1 MSGMLRSGAVLTL
14 AVGTVLLGACTE
26 DPPPPEASPSLERT
40 AASLV
45 RVGTRPVW
53 VRSGDLDGDGVEELV
68 VASVEQRRAGTTPY
82 LEVFR
87 LEEGRWRRVF
97 DATGNAPPG
106 AGAPEQMLIPPEEGF
121 VGQSVRRLRLVD
133 FAGDGR
139 PEIVAGIQSFGAAEG
154 PLEVW
159 VISMAT
165 DGSLTTE
172 FFRSSSRGGDV
183 VRIRGNRVRFEFHV
197 YRKDDP
203 GCCPTFTDTLV
214 IGWSK
219 ASGRIEVLE
228 RTRRP
233 SGLGLG

>member
-1 MSGMLRSGAVLTL
+1 MPGRGS
-14 AVGTVLLGACTE
+14 VLLLTAGIALLPACTE
-26 DPPPPEASPSLERT
+26 DAPPPEASPSLEQT

-45 RVGTRPVW
+45 RLGTRPIW
-53 VRSGDLDGDGVEELV
+53 VRPADLDGDGVEELV
-68 VASVEQRRAGTTPY
+68 IASVEQRRAGTVPY
-82 LEVFR
+82 LEVFS
-87 LEEGRWRRVF
+87 LGEGRWHRVF

-121 VGQSVRRLRLVD
+121 VSQSVRTLKIVD
-133 FAGDGR
+133 LAGDER

-159 VISMAT
+159 VISMGT

-172 FFRSSSRGGDV
+172 FYHSSSRGGDV
-183 VRIRGNRVRFEFHV
+183 VRVRGNRVRFEFHV
-197 YRKDDP
+197 FRKDDP
-203 GCCPTFTDTLV
+203 GCCPTFTDTLI
-214 IGWSK
+214 IGWNP
-219 ASGRIEVLE
+219 ATGRIEVLE

>member
-1 MSGMLRSGAVLTL
+1 MPLRGAVLIL
-14 AVGTVLLGACTE
+14 VFGTVPLAACTE
-26 DPPPPEASPSLERT
+26 DAPPPEPPASMERR

-45 RVGTRPVW
+45 RLGTRPVW
-53 VRSGDLDGDGVEELV
+53 IRPGDLDGDGVEELV
-68 VASVEQRRAGTTPY
+68 IFSVEQRRAGTVSY

-87 LEEGRWRRVF
+87 LDEGRWHRVF

-121 VGQSVRRLRLVD
+121 VSQSVRTLRLVD

-139 PEIVAGIQSFGAAEG
+139 PEIVAGIQTFGAGEG

-159 VISMAT
+159 ILSMGE
-165 DGSLTTE
+165 DGSLSTE
-172 FFRSSSRGGDV
+172 FYRSSSRGGDV
-183 VRIRGNRVRFEFHV
+183 VRVRGNRVRFEFHA

-214 IGWSK
+214 IGWNEV
-219 ASGRIEVLE
+219 SGRIEVLE

>member
-1 MSGMLRSGAVLTL
+1 MPGRGAVLPLVCATAFL
-14 AVGTVLLGACTE
+14 AACTE
-26 DPPPPEASPSLERT
+26 DAPPPEEPLSLERT

-45 RVGTRPVW
+45 RVGTRPAW
-53 VRSGDLDGDGVEELV
+53 IRSGDIDGDGVEELV
-68 VASVEQRRAGTTPY
+68 VYSVAQHRAGTVPY

-87 LEEGRWRRVF
+87 REKGRWRRVF

-121 VGQSVRRLRLVD
+121 VSQSVRRLRLVD

-139 PEIVAGIQSFGAAEG
+139 PEIVAGIQNFGAGEG

-159 VISMAT
+159 ILSMEE

-172 FFRSSSRGGDV
+172 FYGSSSRGGDV
-183 VRIRGNRVRFEFHV
+183 VRILGNRVRFEFHV

-203 GCCPTFTDTLV
+203 GCCPTFTDTVV
-214 IGWSK
+214 IGWDE
-219 ASGRIEVLE
+219 ASGRIDVLE

-233 SGLGLG
+233 WGRGLG

>member
-1 MSGMLRSGAVLTL
+1 MVLFL
-14 AVGTVLLGACTE
+14 AIATVLAAACTE
-26 DPPPPEASPSLERT
+26 DAPPSPRSPVSLERT

-45 RVGTRPVW
+45 RVGTEPAW
-53 VRSGDLDGDGVEELV
+53 IRSGDLDGDGVEELV
-68 VASVEQRRAGTTPY
+68 VFSVEQRRAGTIPY
-82 LEVFR
+82 LELFR
-87 LEEGRWRRVF
+87 LTEGRWHRVF

-121 VGQSVRRLRLVD
+121 VSQSVRRLRLVD

-139 PEIVAGIQSFGAAEG
+139 PEIVVGIQTFGATEG

-159 VISMAT
+159 VLSMVE
-165 DGSLTTE
+165 DGALRTE
-172 FFRSSSRGGDV
+172 FYRASSRGGDV
-183 VRIRGNRVRFEFHV
+183 VKVRGNRLRFEYHV

-203 GCCPTFTDTLV
+203 GCCPTFTDTLI
-214 IGWSK
+214 IGWNE
-219 ASGRIEVLE
+219 ASGRIEVFE

>member
-1 MSGMLRSGAVLTL
+1 MLVL
-14 AVGTVLLGACTE
+14 AVISATACPTEVGAPE
-26 DPPPPEASPSLERT
+26 GPPPEPSAER
-40 AASLV
+40 LV
-45 RVGTRPVW
+45 RPGTTPVE
-53 VRSGDLDGDGVEELV
+53 VVTEDLDGDGVEELV
-68 VASVEQRRAGTTPY
+68 VFSVEPRRSGTISY

-87 LEEGRWRRVF
+87 REEGGWRRVF

-121 VGQSVRRLRLVD
+121 VSQSVRTLKIVD
-133 FAGDGR
+133 LAGDGR

-159 VISMAT
+159 VISMET

-172 FFRSSSRGGDV
+172 FYRSSSRGGDV
-183 VRIRGNRVRFEFHV
+183 VRVRGNQLRFEYHV

-203 GCCPTFTDTLV
+203 GCCPTFTDTLI
-214 IGWSK
+214 IGWSP
-219 ASGRIEVLE
+219 ATDRIEVLE

-233 SGLGLG
+233 SGLGLR

>member
-1 MSGMLRSGAVLTL
+1 MPGRGAVLPLVCATAFL
-14 AVGTVLLGACTE
+14 AACTE
-26 DPPPPEASPSLERT
+26 DAPPPEEPLSLERT

-45 RVGTRPVW
+45 RVGTRPAW
-53 VRSGDLDGDGVEELV
+53 IRSGDIDGDGVEELV
-68 VASVEQRRAGTTPY
+68 VYSVAQHRAGTVPY

-87 LEEGRWRRVF
+87 REKGRWRRVF

-121 VGQSVRRLRLVD
+121 VSQSVRRLRLVD

-139 PEIVAGIQSFGAAEG
+139 PEIVAGIQNFGAGEG

-159 VISMAT
+159 ILSMEE

-172 FFRSSSRGGDV
+172 FYGSSSRGGDV
-183 VRIRGNRVRFEFHV
+183 VRILGNRVRFEFHV

-203 GCCPTFTDTLV
+203 GCCPTFTDTVV
-214 IGWSK
+214 IGWDE
-219 ASGRIEVLE
+219 ASGRIDVLE